1 MTTYNTLSEATDDLK
16 KRGYT
21 EDFSLQPHSLTS
33 SRKNLELHPEDFE
46 VVEMHRFEGESSTD
60 DSAVV
65 FAILSKDG
73 IKGVLVDAYG
83 TYSEEIN
90 PEMAKKLRKHS

>member
-16 KRGYT
+16 KRGFT

-46 VVEMHRFEGESSTD
+46 VVEVYRFEGMSSAD
-60 DSAVV
+60 DSAIV
-65 FAILSKDG
+65 FAIQSKEG
-73 IKGVLVDAYG
+73 IKGILIDAYG
-83 TYSEEIN
+83 TYSEEIT